1 MAEYAGTNYKW
12 NPSDA
17 HPCTVHAWLTWGAGR
32 LTVEIWDG
40 SGLPV
45 REWDMG
51 VDYMP
56 VHMAHLTDMVRENPD
71 TNPVV
76 HVEAWMRKYMK
87 A

>member
-1 MAEYAGTNYKW
+1 
-12 NPSDA
+12 
-17 HPCTVHAWLTWGAGR
+17 
-32 LTVEIWDG
+32 
-40 SGLPV
+40 
-45 REWDMG
+45 MG